1 MATNACRSVHRPM
14 PGRRA
19 VANVTG
25 RLRWRALLWILA
37 VTFAAA
43 APAADA
49 FPTGQLVEGVTCRKD
64 PTQTYTL
71 YLPSA
76 YTTERRWPTLVIMD
90 PRGRSV
96 LAAKLFREAAESYG
110 WILLSSND
118 TRSDEPTG
126 PSIQAIN
133 ALLPDAAFRYATD
146 RRRLYMAGF
155 SGTAILAWV
164 AATQT
169 GKVAGVISSGGREA
183 PGTFSSATSFA
194 SFATTGDADFNYWEM
209 RRVDA
214 LFDERGLPHRLEV
227 FPGPHSW
234 MPEPLA
240 RQGVEWMELIAMKQG
255 LRSRDQ
261 VLIERL
267 YAADLQAANE
277 LEAGGDL
284 LAALRRYR
292 AVATTFDGLR
302 DVSGPRAAARRL
314 ERDRRVKAAVKN
326 ERHWE
331 TYADHYLDRMWKVL
345 GTLEPRNAVPA
356 ATRLMADLR
365 LDELLQRA
373 GKSGVEGATARR
385 LLESV
390 FTRTSFYMTRGL
402 FAAGRY
408 ADAETV
414 LTVAAKIKNNRP
426 DVWYNLACARAR
438 IGRTTDATT
447 ALRRAVEC
455 GYRDFEHME
464 GDADL
469 ASLHG
474 EQGYQQIVARLRAA
488 SGR

>member
-1 MATNACRSVHRPM
+1 MATNECRSVYRPM

-19 VANVTG
+19 AANVTA
-25 RLRWRALLWILA
+25 RLRRRALLWILA

-49 FPTGQLVEGVTCRKD
+49 LPTGRLVEGVTCRKD

-96 LAAKLFREAAESYG
+96 LAARLFRDAAETYG

-118 TRSDEPTG
+118 IRSDGPPEPNFR
-126 PSIQAIN
+126 AVN

-146 RRRLYMAGF
+146 RRRLYAAGF
-155 SGTAILAWV
+155 SGGAMLAWMV
-164 AATQT
+164 GTRT
-169 GKVAGVISSGGREA
+169 GTLAGVISSGGREMPA
-183 PGTFSSATSFA
+183 TFSSATSFA
-194 SFATTGDADFNYWEM
+194 SFGTTGDMDFNYREM
-209 RRVDA
+209 QHVDA
-214 LFDERGLPHRLEV
+214 LFEGKGLPHRLEI

-234 MPEPLA
+234 MPERLA

-255 LRSRDQ
+255 LRGRDDA
-261 VLIERL
+261 LIERL
-267 YAADLQAANE
+267 YAADVEAASE
-277 LEAGGDL
+277 LEAAGDL
-284 LAALRRYR
+284 VAALRRYR
-292 AVATTFDGLR
+292 AVTATFDGLR
-302 DVSGPRAAARRL
+302 DVSQPRAAAKRMAGGRV
-314 ERDRRVKAAVKN
+314 VKAALKQ

-331 TYADHYLDRMWKVL
+331 SYEDHYLDRMWKVL
-345 GTLEPRNAVPA
+345 GTLEPRNAVPSS
-356 ATRLMADLR
+356 TRLMADLR

-373 GKSGVEGATARR
+373 GKSGVEGVTARR

-455 GYRDFEHME
+455 GYRDFAHME

-474 EQGYQQIVARLRAA
+474 EQGYQQIVARLRAT